1 MDAGSESHRQE
12 SGPRGCVICAKIGEW
27 LPRVLSVGSS
37 LQTPVFG
44 GGMEYFPS
52 MSAQCTVHC
61 GFPEN
66 SVSCIERCSLFLY
79 QRRTCCVVLLCYLF
93 VFAII

>member
-27 LPRVLSVGSS
+27 LPRVLSVGRS

-52 MSAQCTVHC
+52 FLPCNFV
-61 GFPEN
+61 
-66 SVSCIERCSLFLY
+66 LF
-79 QRRTCCVVLLCYLF
+79 
-93 VFAII
+93 